1 MASTSARVCA
11 YSLVP
16 FHEHDEAIIRLLA
29 MPVTD
34 QMIHYIACRLAAA
47 VGSAGHHHLPT
58 PPVTPIRGKFALNSA
73 PCAPEWDFPPLEM
86 FLKDLVSCSLIHTAA
101 ALGSMI
107 YLKRIVKGLQSGTI
121 KHGPETPYR
130 LAVALF
136 TVASKYSHDI
146 APSTAHWAVYT
157 AAALGIPS
165 LAQSISR
172 QCSSHSKAPE
182 ARRELHESQS
192 FEPTSLGYLFGPEAT
207 AALERDILFLLD
219 FNMRIDEEDLRD
231 CLNALSSHERA
242 EGPLEQ
248 LRLGQGRPE
257 LMLGEGCLSS
267 TKVNSVMGRTTG
279 PRKPQHPKQAPI
291 TPHIVIPGPHSSTAL
306 VSPPCTP
313 TRGTLKRDYVMKR
326 NFSTAMDSK
335 PNQRAKPSLEVNTN
349 PHNSRINSHFPSPG
363 AYTPYPQLNLKMS
376 VNYLSKPVDG
386 SNFKSLLGPIGVPP
400 APPSTP
406 AAGIESLPFIY
417 GGSFSIPAPQ
427 RPVLDSLIVAP
438 DENSPWS
445 HGQVGEILRKTMA
458 HQTRQLAALSE
469 KDARVIT
476 VLNTPPPAP
485 VFGSG
490 TLYKENPGRSSVE
503 RAPMAKLTVS
513 DLRWYY
519 ALKRPIPCEMIEGE
533 LLGEVKDELK
543 RLGIRISDQDHDGMP
558 IDTAVRRGHPV
569 AHSPASPPSSRIH
582 PVLRAALDKQIYR
595 HVRGR
600 HYQAV
605 VDSGPADFLN
615 TRWDKKLQAE
625 LKAKGLGE
633 CEEQFKTTAPLRL
646 AKKKDGDTRRVKD
659 RDQRSFE
666 EGSRVFNQGTESTL
680 SGNTAELSGS
690 KSNRSS
696 ISRRYHDV
704 NRAVGTQGPDAG
716 VSFVPAPE
724 VASSE
729 QPQNVGW
736 FSRLLGGS
744 QGGHSGLMKH

>member
-1 MASTSARVCA
+1 MASTSDRVCA

-47 VGSAGHHHLPT
+47 VGATRHHHLPT

-86 FLKDLVSCSLIHTAA
+86 FLKNLVSCSRIHTAS

-107 YLKRIVKGLQSGTI
+107 YLKRIAKGLQSGTI

-157 AAALGIPS
+157 AVALGIPS

-172 QCSSHSKAPE
+172 QCSSYSRASE
-182 ARRELHESQS
+182 VRRELDDSRS
-192 FEPTSLGYLFGPEAT
+192 LEPTSLGYLFGPDAT

-231 CLNALSSHERA
+231 CLNALSSHKRA
-242 EGPLEQ
+242 GGPLEQ

-257 LMLGEGCLSS
+257 LELGEGCLSS
-267 TKVNSVMGRTTG
+267 TKVNSAMRSTTE
-279 PRKPQHPKQAPI
+279 PENKPQRPKKAPI
-291 TPHIVIPGPHSSTAL
+291 TPYIVIPVPQPTTAL

-326 NFSTAMDSK
+326 GFLAAMDSK
-335 PNQRAKPSLEVNTN
+335 HNQRAKPSLEVDTN
-349 PHNSRINSHFPSPG
+349 PRSSRINSHFPSPR
-363 AYTPYPQLNLKMS
+363 AYIPYPQLNPKMD

-386 SNFKSLLGPIGVPP
+386 SNLKSLLAPIGVPP

-417 GGSFSIPAPQ
+417 GGGVFSPALQ
-427 RPVLDSLIVAP
+427 RPVLDNLIVAP
-438 DENSPWS
+438 DKDSPWS
-445 HGQVGEILRKTMA
+445 RGQVGEIFRKTMA
-458 HQTRQLAALSE
+458 HQARQLTALSE
-469 KDARVIT
+469 KDARDIT

-503 RAPMAKLTVS
+503 RAPMAKLTAS

-519 ALKRPIPCEMIEGE
+519 ALKRPIPPEMIDGE

-543 RLGIRISDQDHDGMP
+543 RLGIRISNEDHDGMP
-558 IDTAVRRGHPV
+558 IDITVRSNHPV
-569 AHSPASPPSSRIH
+569 ALSPASPPSSHIH
-582 PVLRAALDKQIYR
+582 PVLRAVLDKRIYR

-600 HYQAV
+600 HYQGV
-605 VDSGPADFLN
+605 VDSGPADFLS

-625 LKAKGLGE
+625 LEAKGLGE
-633 CEEQFKTTAPLRL
+633 CEEQFKTTEPLRL
-646 AKKKDGDTRRVKD
+646 VKKKDDDTRRIKQ
-659 RDQRSFE
+659 RDERSFQ
-666 EGSRVFNQGTESTL
+666 EGSRVFGQCTESTL
-680 SGNTAELSGS
+680 SGNAAKLS

-696 ISRRYHDV
+696 TSRRYHST
-704 NRAVGTQGPDAG
+704 NRSAGTQGSDAG

-724 VASSE
+724 ATLDE
-729 QPQNVGW
+729 QSQTVGW

-744 QGGHSGLMKH
+744 HGRHSSLMKH